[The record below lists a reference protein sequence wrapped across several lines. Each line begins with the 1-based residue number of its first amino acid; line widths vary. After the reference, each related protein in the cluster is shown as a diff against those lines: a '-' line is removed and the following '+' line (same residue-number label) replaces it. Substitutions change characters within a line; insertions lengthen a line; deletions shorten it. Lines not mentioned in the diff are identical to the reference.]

1 MCRVNSYSAKQ
12 MLTGIKK
19 LCRGD
24 KNIQTEKNKDKTKNC
39 QEDVSPISTLFIL
52 TKLIPRFVTDTM

>member
-1 MCRVNSYSAKQ
+1 

-24 KNIQTEKNKDKTKNC
+24 KNIQTKNNKDKTKNC